1 MSTIHEKI
9 KEMRLHRG
17 FTLLQV
23 AEHLGVK
30 EATVQRYESGSIKNI
45 KYDTIVKLSQLFKCT
60 PQYLTGW
67 EQSEKKNDIISDVI
81 LRLRSDDEFLKAV
94 ESMYKLSSEQ
104 LSAVLPI
111 LQALKQ

>member
-1 MSTIHEKI
+1 MHIGEKI
-9 KEMRLHRG
+9 KERREQ
-17 FTLLQV
+17 LQLTQDDLAKMLGYKSRSTINKIELGKTDITQSRIV
-23 AEHLGVK
+23 AYAKALQ
-30 EATVQRYESGSIKNI
+30 T
-45 KYDTIVKLSQLFKCT
+45 T
-60 PQYLTGW
+60 PAYLMGW

-81 LRLRSDDEFLKAV
+81 LRLRSDDEFLNAV